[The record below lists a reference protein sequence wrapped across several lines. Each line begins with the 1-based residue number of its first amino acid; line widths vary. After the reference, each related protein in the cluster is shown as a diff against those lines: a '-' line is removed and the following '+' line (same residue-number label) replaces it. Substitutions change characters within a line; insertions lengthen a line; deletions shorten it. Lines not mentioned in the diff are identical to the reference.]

1 MSCGAKRPRP
11 CFPPCFLS
19 LAVLGEGR
27 ETQAV
32 QSRFCKSANTHL
44 RGHQKGPLE
53 IADYLGHP
61 VRTSLRTLSD
71 CHRSTVT
78 ACSITR
84 CACAPSRRCCT
95 PLRATLMALTWEG
108 SPVVS
113 QHCYGGLSSGLTAS
127 SQCRS
132 GGNAAGFLVPLHVLR
147 TSVST
152 PTKKPFSPNSATPAS
167 VYPFGRRVRAKRLYS
182 LSLLADTDGWAVYQK
197 RQQFGRWKK
206 AQGQAA
212 PLFTVYQPAL
222 EALLPVLAA
231 PPGQS
236 PHGLLRWFR
245 HCV

>member
-1 MSCGAKRPRP
+1 M
-11 CFPPCFLS
+11 
-19 LAVLGEGR
+19 
-27 ETQAV
+27 
-32 QSRFCKSANTHL
+32 
-44 RGHQKGPLE
+44 
-53 IADYLGHP
+53 
-61 VRTSLRTLSD
+61 RTSLRTLSD

-182 LSLLADTDGWAVYQK
+182 LSLLADTDGGQCTRKDSITVDGKKYRGARPLCLFRLCHQLFKVIEDDK
-197 RQQFGRWKK
+197 R
-206 AQGQAA
+206 GQVV
-212 PLFTVYQPAL
+212 F
-222 EALLPVLAA
+222 
-231 PPGQS
+231 PG
-236 PHGLLRWFR
+236 
-245 HCV
+245 VV

>member
-1 MSCGAKRPRP
+1 MRPARSNWRCVVLCGAAPRG
-11 CFPPCFLS
+11 FFEGLS
-19 LAVLGEGR
+19 LKTAGVVRREAAPTMFSPLFSLFSCTWRGERNPSGSVSVLQIG
-27 ETQAV
+27 
-32 QSRFCKSANTHL
+32 NTHL
-44 RGHQKGPLE
+44 RGSFFEPLSGSP
-53 IADYLGHP
+53 IPWHP

-206 AQGQAA
+206 AKPRVAVG
-212 PLFTVYQPAL
+212 
-222 EALLPVLAA
+222 
-231 PPGQS
+231 
-236 PHGLLRWFR
+236 
-245 HCV
+245 